1 MEIGENNMKWKNGF
15 YCDSEAPEGAVELT
29 EEEYSALVCG
39 QAEGL
44 TIEEENGFP
53 VLKDQRPSA
62 EENEKKEKYLAAK
75 RRLVSLSEDIVQYV
89 AGEDVPSFAERKSDF
104 IRLHNEVRIYEGK
117 TERGIRTE

>member
-1 MEIGENNMKWKNGF
+1 MKWKNGF

-89 AGEDVPSFAERKSDF
+89 AGEDVPSFAERKSEF

>member
-1 MEIGENNMKWKNGF
+1 MKWKNGF

-53 VLKDQRPSA
+53 VLKDKRPSA
-62 EENEKKEKYLAAK
+62 EENEKKRKVPCSQASSGKPFGRHCAVCGGG
-75 RRLVSLSEDIVQYV
+75 RR
-89 AGEDVPSFAERKSDF
+89 AFFCG
-104 IRLHNEVRIYEGK
+104 
-117 TERGIRTE
+117 T